1 LGAAIDIDPALARKI
16 LNNNGSVMYRI
27 AVRSLTQDEIK
38 SPTEKKER
46 EEFDIAIDE
55 SLGLILE
62 VLSMFSVITAWG
74 KILSHKCI
82 GKDLSV
88 EHNPAIK

>member
-1 LGAAIDIDPALARKI
+1 MGTLLKSYCPKICVAA
-16 LNNNGSVMYRI
+16 
-27 AVRSLTQDEIK
+27 
-38 SPTEKKER
+38 
-46 EEFDIAIDE
+46 E

-74 KILSHKCI
+74 RILSHKCM

-88 EHNPAIK
+88 EHNLAIK

>member
-1 LGAAIDIDPALARKI
+1 MGAL
-16 LNNNGSVMYRI
+16 L
-27 AVRSLTQDEIK
+27 K
-38 SPTEKKER
+38 SYYPKMCV
-46 EEFDIAIDE
+46 AAE

-62 VLSMFSVITAWG
+62 VISIFSVMTAWG
-74 KILSHKCI
+74 SILYHKCM

>member
-1 LGAAIDIDPALARKI
+1 MGSLLKSYCPKICVAA
-16 LNNNGSVMYRI
+16 
-27 AVRSLTQDEIK
+27 
-38 SPTEKKER
+38 
-46 EEFDIAIDE
+46 E

-62 VLSMFSVITAWG
+62 VLSIFSVMTSWG
-74 KILSHKCI
+74 RILSHKCM

>member
-1 LGAAIDIDPALARKI
+1 MGAL
-16 LNNNGSVMYRI
+16 L
-27 AVRSLTQDEIK
+27 K
-38 SPTEKKER
+38 SYCPKMCV
-46 EEFDIAIDE
+46 AAE

-62 VLSMFSVITAWG
+62 VLSIFSVMTAWG
-74 KILSHKCI
+74 RILSHNCM